1 MKELKV
7 CMECSHE
14 TMIDECDEICQ
25 DCGAGHDEY

>member
-14 TMIDECDEICQ
+14 TIIDEMDEVCS
-25 DCGAGHDEY
+25 DCGSKHNEY